1 MPTRTS
7 ARKAAAAEK
16 TSSPPR
22 LPPLAAP
29 SGITRRSKRVVES
42 ESPEAE
48 PEPEL
53 ETPDDD
59 VEAEDDDAEGEDD
72 GEYLSRTPA
81 GSMSTF

>member
-7 ARKAAAAEK
+7 ARKAAVPVDR
-16 TSSPPR
+16 TSPPPR
-22 LPPLAAP
+22 LAPPVAP
-29 SGITRRSKRVVES
+29 SGMTRRSKRVVES

-59 VEAEDDDAEGEDD
+59 LEAEDDDAEGEDD
-72 GEYLSRTPA
+72 GES
-81 GSMSTF
+81 